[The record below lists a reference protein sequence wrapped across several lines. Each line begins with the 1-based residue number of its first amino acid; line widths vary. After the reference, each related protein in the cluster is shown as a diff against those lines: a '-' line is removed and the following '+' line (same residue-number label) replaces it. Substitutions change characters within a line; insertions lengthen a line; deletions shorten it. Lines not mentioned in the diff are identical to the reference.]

1 MYLYRLDETTIDQ
14 RPKCSS
20 SPHDTAHLFNCYNE
34 PTDLT
39 VKPMDG
45 GGADNHE
52 ARANGRSFFVFFC
65 LFLQKWYIKPK
76 HCLYVNEITKLW
88 ANLQ

>member
-52 ARANGRSFFVFFC
+52 ARANGRSFFVFF
-65 LFLQKWYIKPK
+65 
-76 HCLYVNEITKLW
+76 
-88 ANLQ
+88 ANFSKNDISSLNIAYT